1 MRVRVRRWAHIIYF
15 GTHYFGTL
23 LVFNELTIKERTTI
37 MPKRS
42 LFCVVFVGKMYSQL
56 LLWAYLMLSLPC
68 FQAFWK
74 HPSICLG
81 KYPKVILSLG
91 FLFVRLWV
99 ILSLGYFF
107 LVHLSIMKEGTQPTN
122 WGCSPN
128 HLLLLF
134 CWCFRGFLVGID
146 TQFILDTFSKVPL
159 YCLSEVYNFDV
170 VILCGPSLIFAG
182 CIFGVGGWGARMMN
196 LSRSFASQM
205 RPSPS
210 H

>member
-1 MRVRVRRWAHIIYF
+1 MFPGFLKA
-15 GTHYFGTL
+15 
-23 LVFNELTIKERTTI
+23 
-37 MPKRS
+37 
-42 LFCVVFVGKMYSQL
+42 
-56 LLWAYLMLSLPC
+56 
-68 FQAFWK
+68 
-74 HPSICLG
+74 SIHCLG

-182 CIFGVGGWGARMMN
+182 CIFGVGDGGRGWWTFRGALPAKWDHLHRTRQKEGCSKGMK
-196 LSRSFASQM
+196 SRSFFSTPRSNRSKCQN
-205 RPSPS
+205 
-210 H
+210 